1 MVSDTPESPQPAAL
15 TRRLAVIVAT
25 FVFLLVVSLAASW
38 AAIYVVNA
46 TRAYS
51 TGEGRYSKAQ
61 KIAVLS
67 LYRFA
72 YSGRAS
78 DFQDFQDA
86 IAVPRGDRKAR
97 LALESRP
104 VDLDGAAAGFLI
116 GQNHPDDVP
125 ALIALFRTFSWWQPF
140 AAAVADWHEGDRLV
154 GELIDEGDR
163 LKALSDAGHLDAQ
176 TRARELAIAD
186 RIDVRL
192 TERENTFSTH
202 MGEAARA
209 ATALVVL
216 GLGGTMALLW
226 VAGMAYAARLFH
238 QQLALDR
245 QLAESEQR
253 FRDYAEVA
261 SDWYWEMDAD
271 YRITSVSDQF
281 FALTLAARE
290 SVLQRSFADFVT
302 DYSDTSENEV
312 RLVLINMRRPFRGM
326 RLRFPKRDGS
336 IVYLS
341 LSAKPYFDAAGKF
354 LGYRGI
360 GTDIT
365 ASVVARVPGL

>member
-1 MVSDTPESPQPAAL
+1 MISGTPQSPQPAAL

-25 FVFLLVVSLAASW
+25 FVFLMIVSLAASW

-72 YSGRAS
+72 YSGRES
-78 DFQDFQDA
+78 DFKDFQDA

-97 LALESRP
+97 LALEGRP
-104 VDLDGAAAGFLI
+104 VDLDAAATGFLI
-116 GQNHPDDVP
+116 GQNHPDDVQ
-125 ALIALFRTFSWWQPF
+125 ALIALFRTFSWWAPF

-163 LKALSDAGHLDAQ
+163 LKELSDVGRLDTR
-176 TRARELAIAD
+176 TRARELEIAD
-186 RIDVRL
+186 RIDARL

-209 ATALVVL
+209 ATGLVVI

-226 VAGMAYAARLFH
+226 VAGMAYAGRLFH

-245 QLAESEQR
+245 QLTESEQR

-261 SDWYWEMDAD
+261 SDWYWEMNDD
-271 YRITSVSDQF
+271 HRITSVSDQF
-281 FALTLAARE
+281 FVLTNTTRE

-302 DYSDTSENEV
+302 DYSDASENDV
-312 RLVLINMRRPFRGM
+312 RFVLVSMRRPFRGM
-326 RLRFPKRDGS
+326 RLRFPKSDGS

-341 LSAKPYFDAAGKF
+341 FSAKPYYDAAGKF
-354 LGYRGI
+354 LGYRGS

-365 ASVVARVPGL
+365 ASFKQDEHV